1 MVKRSFNMTSE
12 NLCPGCKVA
21 VGEPH
26 VDGCFVEQCSHCLHQ
41 RLSCEC
47 TKHDPL
53 WAAWDGNWPG
63 QEISVRWKNTGKHGR
78 PKFSLGLYERDYQ
91 FASMTLNKAE
101 AETALELL
109 QFHLSTPAPGNW
121 INLDEGRM
129 HFLSEGWSEAFAIR
143 VANVEIEIPYAGC
156 EPLRDALKEAIR
168 SLASESDMGRVSNGH
183 RSDKRNR
190 K

>member
-1 MVKRSFNMTSE
+1 MISE

-47 TKHDPL
+47 TKHDPF
-53 WAAWDGNWPG
+53 WAAWDGSWPG
-63 QEISVRWKNTGKHGR
+63 QEVSVKWTVSVEHGQ
-78 PKFSLGLYERDYQ
+78 PQIWLGLYERDNR
-91 FASMTLNKAE
+91 FASITLNKAE

-129 HFLSEGWSEAFAIR
+129 HFLSEGWSEAFAIS
-143 VANVEIEIPYAGC
+143 VANLEIDIPYAGC

-168 SLASESDMGRVSNGH
+168 SVASESDKGRVDTS
-183 RSDKRNR
+183 RSPDRRNR